1 MKGYLSL
8 ILIICLVSFMDFM
21 DATVMFVAGPTIST
35 YFKVGV
41 SDGSWLV
48 MGYELILCALLIPL
62 SRVAKSGYM
71 RIMLVAGLVIFIVG
85 SVLCAISED
94 YWILIGFRVMMGI
107 GAVLAAATLPVI
119 IVTMFPNEMQGRV
132 TGAMLTG
139 AGAGMVL
146 APTLGAVMLE
156 SLGWPSVFLINIP
169 ICVAALILSIT
180 SIPAGTKTKMNF
192 DIIESLLTV
201 ILIGTTLMFFE
212 DVIDGGPIVITY
224 AIVAVISA
232 VLLRFYIH
240 RHGDRGIITQ
250 SIVSHREFRLLAIS
264 MLLATML
271 VEGLMFLI
279 PYFLENDMEM
289 GTIESGLY
297 FAIISVVVV
306 LLSVPIGKYCES
318 HGCRNLLVVG
328 SVIALGFSLVFAMI
342 EKDWN
347 IILLIIPLIAVG
359 CSYAIFETAHYV
371 RLIKQ
376 VPDSLKDE
384 AATFGSMI
392 AFLGASLGV
401 AVFDIALDA
410 ALENG
415 IIEGFHT
422 CAIISIILALA
433 AAALTLYVKERGV
446 DDPSEE

>member
-1 MKGYLSL
+1 MNRYVPL

-21 DATVMFVAGPTIST
+21 DATVMFVAGPSIST
-35 YFKVGV
+35 YFEVGV

-62 SRVAKSGYM
+62 SKVAKSGYM
-71 RIMLVAGLVIFIVG
+71 RIMLVTGLAIFIVG
-85 SVLCAISED
+85 SILCAISEN

-119 IVTMFPNEMQGRV
+119 IVTMFPGEMQGRV

-146 APTLGAVMLE
+146 APTLGAVILE
-156 SLGWPSVFLINIP
+156 SLGWPYVFMINIP
-169 ICVAALILSIT
+169 VCIIALILSVKYI
-180 SIPAGTKTKMNF
+180 SAETKTKMEF
-192 DIIESLLTV
+192 DIVESVLTV

-212 DVIDGGPIVITY
+212 DVIDGGPIVIAY
-224 AIVAVISA
+224 AIVAIISA

-240 RHGDRGIITQ
+240 RHGDKGIISQ
-250 SIVSHREFRLLAIS
+250 SIVAHKQFRLLAIS

-271 VEGLMFLI
+271 VEGLMFII
-279 PYFLENDMEM
+279 PYFFENGM
-289 GTIESGLY
+289 GMGIIESGLY

-318 HGCRNLLVVG
+318 HGCRNILTIG
-328 SVIALGFSLVFAMI
+328 SIIAMCFSLVFAMI
-342 EKDWN
+342 EKNWS
-347 IILLIIPLIAVG
+347 IFLLIIPLVAVG

-371 RLIKQ
+371 RLIRQ
-376 VPDSLKDE
+376 VPDFLKDE

-410 ALENG
+410 AVENG
-415 IIEGFHT
+415 ITEGFHI
-422 CAIISIILALA
+422 CAIISIILAIA
-433 AAALTLYVKERGV
+433 SAALTLFVKEKDV
-446 DDPSEE
+446 DGSKN